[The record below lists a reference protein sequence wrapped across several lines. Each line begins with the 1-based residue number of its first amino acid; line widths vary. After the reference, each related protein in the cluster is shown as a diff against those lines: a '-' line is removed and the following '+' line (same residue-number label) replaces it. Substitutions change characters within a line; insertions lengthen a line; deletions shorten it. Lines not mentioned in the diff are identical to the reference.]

1 MGPLVSLY
9 DGDLTNTGAETDIR
23 HAWIC
28 PHQMYPITKEV
39 REEGANILCHVIGRM
54 PPFPE
59 ALGGIPVPA
68 IGNVLAAPSSSS
80 SPSSVPPFTQS
91 LPGLAQAAPSSSSSS
106 NHRQQPPETPPTEP
120 STMSLLME
128 ALQVGAYNLWG
139 RLGGSGTQ
147 TDSLHEDIPPTV
159 RYYEGSG
166 QVHVQHDTGARDVY
180 PAEELI
186 TCLRSECG
194 SGSAHGQWQAP
205 AGVLDMWG
213 LPAVFGM
220 APATGAI
227 HSPLPKPKSRPPGA
241 LDALPSQPLAVQRAP
256 DRMNAQPKAPTAPP
270 PPITMKQPPPV
281 HRAPVPTAAAK
292 QPPPPPKTSP
302 PITPA
307 AITTMASEYMRLATG
322 GFVSLTRSPTLEQAG
337 GLATLP
343 GQALDPQLQL
353 APVIVPPKAPQQSTA
368 PNEQPPPP
376 PKVPVP
382 TAASKQPPPP
392 PTTPPPPTA
401 TNGQDGDGQPPPPPT
416 TLPPPVKQPPGDPTT
431 EGTDVGKA
439 PSRRLAKLVDM
450 CALEQEFPGEWQLP
464 MPTGCTKA
472 PSWTSEVHTEADSL
486 TLPDYLAGTG
496 DSPPVADKHQR
507 FFISGQW
514 RTPVQWLM
522 AQLNR
527 GSNIDQ
533 IQERAAAI
541 SPNDAGSGSG
551 LGPGMSAA
559 IGATH
564 ARQFQRAVLVFLE
577 TVKAESLR
585 KSGPADKKLLKDI
598 RQKAPGSFSHHAQ
611 RKKPFED
618 HDIISGVGALPALG
632 GILFDVDWDNVTAF
646 MGLLQSL
653 EVAGPEDSGDWHMVQ
668 PFNRY
673 HGSSR
678 FQRISNRP
686 ILEN

>member
-1 MGPLVSLY
+1 MCCSFPAVIAHLYSICAGKRLLWLMGPLASLY

-28 PHQMYPITKEV
+28 PHQMYPITKVV
-39 REEGANILCHVIGRM
+39 REEGANILCHLIGRM

-80 SPSSVPPFTQS
+80 SSPSCVPPFTQS
-91 LPGLAQAAPSSSSSS
+91 PPGLAQAAPSSSSRS
-106 NHRQQPPETPPTEP
+106 NHRQQPPETPPTKP
-120 STMSLLME
+120 GTMSLLIE

-186 TCLRSECG
+186 TCLSECG

-205 AGVLDMWG
+205 AGVLDIWG
-213 LPAVFGM
+213 HPAVFGM

-322 GFVSLTRSPTLEQAG
+322 GVVSPTRSPTLEQAG

-353 APVIVPPKAPQQSTA
+353 AHWCKLYCSQQ
-368 PNEQPPPP
+368 
-376 PKVPVP
+376 
-382 TAASKQPPPP
+382 AATKQPPPP

-439 PSRRLAKLVDM
+439 PSRRLALVDM

-464 MPTGCTKA
+464 MPTGCIGDLGCQVKFRL
-472 PSWTSEVHTEADSL
+472 PSEVHTEADSL

-496 DSPPVADKHQR
+496 DSPPVADKH
-507 FFISGQW
+507 
-514 RTPVQWLM
+514 
-522 AQLNR
+522 
-527 GSNIDQ
+527 
-533 IQERAAAI
+533 
-541 SPNDAGSGSG
+541 
-551 LGPGMSAA
+551 
-559 IGATH
+559 
-564 ARQFQRAVLVFLE
+564 
-577 TVKAESLR
+577 
-585 KSGPADKKLLKDI
+585 
-598 RQKAPGSFSHHAQ
+598 
-611 RKKPFED
+611 
-618 HDIISGVGALPALG
+618 
-632 GILFDVDWDNVTAF
+632 
-646 MGLLQSL
+646 
-653 EVAGPEDSGDWHMVQ
+653 
-668 PFNRY
+668 
-673 HGSSR
+673 
-678 FQRISNRP
+678 
-686 ILEN
+686 